1 MQESHALNTL
11 MGKRCT
17 YSISRKTRLCSP
29 ERLGLG
35 FMMVAG
41 CRTIFIQIRL
51 PRSMQ
56 DSYYDQYKA
65 GPLFMAK
72 LLLSNSL
79 LRTLGQELLVAE
91 LVKQAGHLRWKPWA
105 EKGTHRLP
113 ESSCQPNLTASPQ
126 HLPHPSR
133 VPSKPLLQTTQDF
146 AFLSPRYGLEN
157 QKELKLLFLFFS
169 QEGHGLKLG
178 AVTMTMNTLALSTKA
193 PRS

>member
-35 FMMVAG
+35 SVMVAG
-41 CRTIFIQIRL
+41 CRTIFIQVRL

-105 EKGTHRLP
+105 EKGTHGCLRAAASPTL
-113 ESSCQPNLTASPQ
+113 LLSPQ

-133 VPSKPLLQTTQDF
+133 VPSKPLLQTTQDLPSCLPDM
-146 AFLSPRYGLEN
+146 A
-157 QKELKLLFLFFS
+157 
-169 QEGHGLKLG
+169 
-178 AVTMTMNTLALSTKA
+178 
-193 PRS
+193 

>member
-1 MQESHALNTL
+1 MFQSHCHRTTERLEQ
-11 MGKRCT
+11 KRAPLPC
-17 YSISRKTRLCSP
+17 RSP
-29 ERLGLG
+29 IERLGLG
-35 FMMVAG
+35 FVMVAG
-41 CRTIFIQIRL
+41 CRTIFIQVRL

-91 LVKQAGHLRWKPWA
+91 LVKQDGHLRWKPWA

-113 ESSCQPNLTASPQ
+113 ESSCQPNLTTSPQ

-157 QKELKLLFLFFS
+157 QKELKLLCCFS
-169 QEGHGLKLG
+169 HKKDT
-178 AVTMTMNTLALSTKA
+178 A
-193 PRS
+193 

>member
-1 MQESHALNTL
+1 
-11 MGKRCT
+11 
-17 YSISRKTRLCSP
+17 
-29 ERLGLG
+29 
-35 FMMVAG
+35 
-41 CRTIFIQIRL
+41 
-51 PRSMQ
+51 
-56 DSYYDQYKA
+56 
-65 GPLFMAK
+65 MAK

-146 AFLSPRYGLEN
+146 AFLSARYGLEN
-157 QKELKLLFLFFS
+157 QKELKLLFLLFS

-193 PRS
+193 PRSWSSEVPRTSQPPRGQGQMNPNLTDAQKINPQSPGSLANPNPTSLRGLCQSNPFVHEAS